1 MKKSKNVE
9 KHISK
14 KILFI
19 LSTLTLLI
27 VMFTNVYA
35 KYVVSKSIS
44 INFST
49 ACFYFDVTADITQTS
64 TLPVTVNF
72 TVKNHNGKNF
82 TDLDIDYEISIQN
95 SDDYTM
101 TVNGGN
107 ARTIKG
113 RSKVDD
119 TFQVSIDKKG
129 TSATKDI
136 IITFDTKTPY
146 ITKKTYT
153 IEIVDSDA
161 PQDVVWKNKT
171 DKNRTVDGKQ
181 GTYKN
186 PTIPVGFGAL
196 NTDTAKWNTSGGEQT
211 DWNNGLVIVSNEA
224 PYNEFVW
231 VPVDNDIVEY
241 KYYYH
246 NNIDIE
252 IGNIRELEQIA
263 GGYDAEENVRDFGG
277 FYIGRYEA
285 GLPTELE
292 EAESNEKNL
301 NVQGKP
307 VSLLGAKPWNHI
319 QPEQAMS
326 NALSMYS
333 NSHCK
338 SAMINCLQFDTT
350 AYWIESKGEFGDS
363 SVTEFSDCANLYD
376 NELELTLGPVQ
387 PFIQKYGTGQWM
399 PGYGSVPFGPHLM
412 TCGASELTKK
422 SNIYDLIGNV
432 QEYCTTYIQDDSWG
446 NVFAMRGGDFQTSGN
461 RLLIDWCKDP
471 TVYATPIT
479 GFRVTLLLTENG

>member
-14 KILFI
+14 KIIFI

-49 ACFYFDVTADITQTS
+49 ACFYFDVTADTNQTS
-64 TLPVTVNF
+64 TLPATVNF
-72 TVKNHNGKNF
+72 TVKNYNGNNF
-82 TDLDIDYEISIQN
+82 TDLDIAYEISIQN
-95 SDDYTM
+95 SDNYTM

-107 ARTIKG
+107 TRTITG

-241 KYYYH
+241 KYYFH
-246 NNIDIE
+246 NAYDE
-252 IGNIRELEQIA
+252 SVCHTQELDQIA

-292 EAESNEKNL
+292 DAESSPKYL

-307 VSLLGAKPWNHI
+307 VSLLGAKPWNWLG
-319 QPEQAMS
+319 PEQASS
-326 NALSMYS
+326 NALSMYN

-338 SAMINCLQFDTT
+338 SALMNCTQFDTT
-350 AYWIESKGEFGDS
+350 IFWASSKGEF
-363 SVTEFSDCANLYD
+363 SD
-376 NELELTLGPVQ
+376 
-387 PFIQKYGTGQWM
+387 
-399 PGYGSVPFGPHLM
+399 
-412 TCGASELTKK
+412 
-422 SNIYDLIGNV
+422 
-432 QEYCTTYIQDDSWG
+432 
-446 NVFAMRGGDFQTSGN
+446 RN
-461 RLLIDWCKDP
+461 RI
-471 TVYATPIT
+471 
-479 GFRVTLLLTENG
+479 

>member
-1 MKKSKNVE
+1 MKKMKNLE

-14 KILFI
+14 KMIFI
-19 LSTLTLLI
+19 LSLI
-27 VMFTNVYA
+27 IILVGVFTSVYA

-82 TDLDIDYEISIQN
+82 TDLDINYEISIQN

-107 ARTIKG
+107 TRTITG

-119 TFQVSIDKKG
+119 TFQVSIDKKS
-129 TSATKDI
+129 TSPTENI

-153 IEIVDSDA
+153 IEIVDPNA
-161 PQDVVWKNKT
+161 PKDIVWKNNT

-196 NTDTAKWNTSGGEQT
+196 DTDTAKWNTSGGEQT

-241 KYYYH
+241 KYYFSSDYDTLSY
-246 NNIDIE
+246 NIV
-252 IGNIRELEQIA
+252 ELDQIT
-263 GGYDAEENVRDFGG
+263 GGYDAEENVKDFGG

-285 GLPTELE
+285 GLPKELE
-292 EAESNEKNL
+292 ELDSNIKNL
-301 NVQGKP
+301 SVSGKP
-307 VSLLGAKPWNHI
+307 VSLLGAKPWNWLGI
-319 QPEQAMS
+319 GVAQN
-326 NALSMYS
+326 NAKDMYN

-338 SAMINCLQFDTT
+338 SALMNCKQYDTT
-350 AYWIESKGEFGDS
+350 IFWLIEKGELNDRK
-363 SVTEFSDCANLYD
+363 C
-376 NELELTLGPVQ
+376 
-387 PFIQKYGTGQWM
+387 
-399 PGYGSVPFGPHLM
+399 
-412 TCGASELTKK
+412 
-422 SNIYDLIGNV
+422 
-432 QEYCTTYIQDDSWG
+432 
-446 NVFAMRGGDFQTSGN
+446 
-461 RLLIDWCKDP
+461 
-471 TVYATPIT
+471 
-479 GFRVTLLLTENG
+479 